1 MADRTINDL
10 TQAESIGSEDL
21 FVLQQNSEAKKLK
34 GAQLVKYAQD
44 AVGAQVTAATQ
55 AAENAAAAKT
65 GAESAQT
72 EAQAARD
79 AILNMIVEAI
89 TLESGAAATVDK
101 SLVDAVYKLTFGLP
115 RGEKGAPGATGPANT
130 LAIGTV
136 TKGTEAAATITGDAP
151 NQTLNLVL
159 PKGDTGGIGDPG
171 PKGDPGNGIASISL
185 KSGSHAPGTTDTYEI
200 TFTDGTTFDFLVYNG
215 ADGAGSGDMKASVYD
230 PQGKA
235 QDIFAYVDNAVSGVT
250 VTTDATPTQGSTN
263 PVQSGGVYT
272 ALANKLDKTGDG
284 SNVTAAFTAA
294 TARANIATGEKLSV
308 LFGKIA
314 KWFSDLG
321 SLAFKS
327 SVAKTDLEQAVQN
340 ALVPSDGTTGQVLT
354 KTASGQEWAAAPQTV
369 TIPETTA
376 LLKGDGAGGVAAA
389 GSSDY
394 LAGAQT
400 YTATLLSTGW
410 AADGS
415 YQKQTVTVTGLKANY
430 PVAPV
435 VDAQLSGTDAD
446 GDAAILTAF
455 SAVNILHTAA
465 NQLIAYCIGYAPDTN
480 IPLIINTWG

>member
-1 MADRTINDL
+1 MADKTIGDL
-10 TQAESIGSEDL
+10 TQAASIGSEDL

-89 TLESGAAATVDK
+89 TLESGAAATVEK

-171 PKGDPGNGIASISL
+171 PKGETGNGIASILL
-185 KSGSHAPGTTDTYEI
+185 KSGNHAPGTTDTYEI

-235 QDIFAYVDNAVSGVT
+235 QDIFAYIDNAVSGVT

-327 SVAKTDLEQAVQN
+327 SVAKTDLAQTVQD

-354 KTASGQEWAAAPQTV
+354 KTASGQAWADAPQTV

-376 LLKGDGAGGVAAA
+376 LLKGDGSGGVAAA

-394 LAGAQT
+394 LAGAKT

-410 AADGS
+410 AAAGS
-415 YQKQTVTVTGLKANY
+415 YQKQTVTVTGLKASY
-430 PVAPV
+430 PVSPV

-455 SAVNILHTAA
+455 AAVNILQTAA
-465 NQLIAYCIGYAPDTN
+465 NQLIAYCIGSAPDTN

>member
-1 MADRTINDL
+1 MADKTIGDL

-115 RGEKGAPGATGPANT
+115 RGEKGATGATGPANT

-159 PKGDTGGIGDPG
+159 PRGEQGLQGIQGETGET
-171 PKGDPGNGIASISL
+171 GNGIASIAL

-200 TFTDGTTFDFLVYNG
+200 TFTDGTTFDFFVYNG
-215 ADGAGSGDMKASVYD
+215 ANGTGAGDMTQAVYD

-235 QDIFAYVDNAVSGVT
+235 QDIFAYADAKSNKAVAFT
-250 VTTDATPTQGSTN
+250 VTLSASGWSGKSQTVSDARFLTGNYAYSVAPDSGSFAAYGESVIYADNVTTAGQMQFHCGETPT
-263 PVQSGGVYT
+263 
-272 ALANKLDKTGDG
+272 A
-284 SNVTAAFTAA
+284 
-294 TARANIATGEKLSV
+294 
-308 LFGKIA
+308 
-314 KWFSDLG
+314 DL
-321 SLAFKS
+321 
-327 SVAKTDLEQAVQN
+327 T
-340 ALVPSDGTTGQVLT
+340 
-354 KTASGQEWAAAPQTV
+354 
-369 TIPETTA
+369 
-376 LLKGDGAGGVAAA
+376 
-389 GSSDY
+389 
-394 LAGAQT
+394 
-400 YTATLLSTGW
+400 
-410 AADGS
+410 
-415 YQKQTVTVTGLKANY
+415 
-430 PVAPV
+430 
-435 VDAQLSGTDAD
+435 
-446 GDAAILTAF
+446 
-455 SAVNILHTAA
+455 VNILRMEASA
-465 NQLIAYCIGYAPDTN
+465 
-480 IPLIINTWG
+480 

>member
-1 MADRTINDL
+1 MADKTIGDL

-115 RGEKGAPGATGPANT
+115 RGEKGAKGDTGPANN

-136 TKGTEAAATITGDAP
+136 TKGTEAAATITGSAP

-159 PKGDTGGIGDPG
+159 PKGD
-171 PKGDPGNGIASISL
+171 KGDKGATGATGATGNGIASIAL
-185 KSGSHAPGTTDTYEI
+185 KSGTHAAGTTDTYEI

-215 ADGAGSGDMKASVYD
+215 ANGTGTGDMLASTYD

-235 QDIFAYVDNAVSGVT
+235 QDIFAYADAKSNKAVAFT
-250 VTTDATPTQGSTN
+250 VTLSASGWSGKAQTVSDARFLTGNYAYSVAPDSGSFAAYGES
-263 PVQSGGVYT
+263 VIY
-272 ALANKLDKTGDG
+272 AD
-284 SNVTAAFTAA
+284 NVTTAGKMQFHCGEVP
-294 TARANIATGEKLSV
+294 TA
-308 LFGKIA
+308 
-314 KWFSDLG
+314 DL
-321 SLAFKS
+321 
-327 SVAKTDLEQAVQN
+327 T
-340 ALVPSDGTTGQVLT
+340 
-354 KTASGQEWAAAPQTV
+354 
-369 TIPETTA
+369 
-376 LLKGDGAGGVAAA
+376 
-389 GSSDY
+389 
-394 LAGAQT
+394 
-400 YTATLLSTGW
+400 
-410 AADGS
+410 
-415 YQKQTVTVTGLKANY
+415 
-430 PVAPV
+430 
-435 VDAQLSGTDAD
+435 
-446 GDAAILTAF
+446 
-455 SAVNILHTAA
+455 VNILRMEASA
-465 NQLIAYCIGYAPDTN
+465 
-480 IPLIINTWG
+480 